1 MPVFKLDDITL
12 DIPDAVL
19 GENVRRALEKG
30 QFEHAEARALRRH
43 FTAQDRL
50 LELGSGTGY
59 LGSIAAKIA
68 GPGAVTGV
76 EALPAMVDVA
86 RANFARN
93 GAAGVTLHWG
103 AAVPDDYPGDHVGF
117 DARPEFW
124 ASSLLPALGKRK
136 AITVDVPALRI
147 GALLRDSRA
156 TVLCCDI
163 EGGELALFDAPLPA
177 VLRLIIMEIHPNVY
191 GIAGTRRIFDAL
203 SAQGFA
209 YYPYG
214 SMAAVVVF
222 AREVS

>member
-1 MPVFKLDDITL
+1 MALFTLDDITL
-12 DIPDAVL
+12 DIPDEVL
-19 GENVRRALEKG
+19 GDNVRRALEKG
-30 QFEHAEARALRRH
+30 QFEHGEARALRRH
-43 FTAQDRL
+43 FTDADRL

-68 GPGAVTGV
+68 GPQAVTGV
-76 EALPAMVDVA
+76 EALPRMVEVA
-86 RANFARN
+86 RANLARN

-103 AAVPDDYPGDHVGF
+103 AAVPDDYAQTHVQF

-124 ASSLLPALGKRK
+124 ASSILSPLGKRK
-136 AITVDVPALRI
+136 PITIDVPALRI
-147 GALLRDSRA
+147 GTLLRESRA
-156 TVLCCDI
+156 TVLSCDI

-177 VLRLIIMEIHPNVY
+177 DLRLVIMEIHPNVY
-191 GIAGTRRIFDAL
+191 GNAGTRRVFDAL

-222 AREVS
+222 SREAK